1 MSAKIKFIHTADIHL
16 GRPLSYGG
24 NPSQDLSD
32 IFDKAGENAFLKL
45 VEKAVKKEV
54 DFIVIAGDLYDREA
68 RSVKSSRFFL
78 EQSERLKEAGIKL
91 YIISGNHDPLG
102 KVKEPFELPANVN
115 YFSSEDVETHI
126 FKKNGSRAARIIG
139 QSYRDKFENRSM
151 YSFYTAPDDS
161 IFNLGIIHTGLD
173 KESNRYV
180 PVSKSDLI
188 SKNEIH
194 YWALGHIHQHQLIND
209 SNPVINYPG
218 TIQGRDINETG
229 IKGCSLIEVDQNL
242 NIDREF
248 LALSPVIFEN
258 IEIKLNSEDGVEN
271 ISDLEKVILK
281 RGKDILADYDDLDD
295 KLFEGVVVRWII
307 SGRSKINDF
316 IQNNREE
323 VAESLLEEIKIN
335 FAEQRP
341 FIWPHSIV
349 LRTADELPELEEL
362 KNSSD
367 LFKEIAVLLS
377 DLREDGELQEELL
390 SEWGKIW
397 QGNPEPED
405 REAERF
411 YADHNLRDEILEEVE
426 KIIISEIIEG
436 GD

>member
-1 MSAKIKFIHTADIHL
+1 MNSKIKFIHTADIHL

-24 NPSQDLSD
+24 NPSQDLFE

-45 VEKAVKKEV
+45 VEEAVENEV

-78 EQSERLKEAGIKL
+78 EQTERLKEAGIKL
-91 YIISGNHDPLG
+91 YIVSGNHDPLG
-102 KVKEPFELPANVN
+102 KVKEPFELPSNVK
-115 YFSSEDVETHI
+115 YFSSEEVETEI
-126 FKKNGSRAARIIG
+126 FKKDGSRTARIIG

-173 KESNRYV
+173 KDSNRYV
-180 PVSKSDLI
+180 PVSKSDLM
-188 SKNEIH
+188 SKNEID
-194 YWALGHIHQHQLIND
+194 YWALGHIHQREFINK

-229 IKGCSLIEVDQNL
+229 VKGCNLIEVDQNL
-242 NIDREF
+242 KIESEF
-248 LALSPVIFEN
+248 LALSPVVFEN
-258 IEIKLNSEDGVEN
+258 TEIRLSSEDEVKNITDLEN
-271 ISDLEKVILK
+271 IILK
-281 RGKDILADYDDLDD
+281 RGREILADFDSLDAE
-295 KLFEGVVVRWII
+295 LFEGVVVRWII
-307 SGRSKINDF
+307 SGRSKVNDL

-323 VAESLLEEIKIN
+323 VEESLLEEIKIN

-367 LFKEIAVLLS
+367 LFKEMAALLG
-377 DLREDGELQEELL
+377 DLKEDKELQEELF

-405 REAERF
+405 READRF
-411 YADHNLRDEILEEVE
+411 YADQNLRDQILEEVE

>member
-1 MSAKIKFIHTADIHL
+1 MSQKIKFIHTADIHL

-24 NPSQDLSD
+24 NPAQDLFE
-32 IFDKAGENAFLKL
+32 IFDKAGENAFLRL
-45 VEKAVKKEV
+45 VEEAVKNEV

-78 EQSERLKEAGIKL
+78 EQSKKLGEEGIKL

-102 KVKEPFELPANVN
+102 KVKEPFELPDNVN

-180 PVSKSDLI
+180 PVSKSELM

-194 YWALGHIHQHQLIND
+194 YWALGHIHQHQLINE

-242 NIDREF
+242 NIEREF
-248 LALSPVIFEN
+248 IALSPVVFEN
-258 IEIKLNSEDGVEN
+258 IEIELDSEDGVEN
-271 ISDLEKVILK
+271 MSDLEEVILK
-281 RGKDILADYDDLDD
+281 RGREILSEYDILDNDLF
-295 KLFEGVVVRWII
+295 KGVVVRWII

-316 IQNNREE
+316 VQNNREE
-323 VAESLLEEIKIN
+323 VAESLLEEIKLN

-362 KNSSD
+362 KENSD
-367 LFKEIAVLLS
+367 LFNEIALLLN
-377 DLREDGELQEELL
+377 DLREDDELQDELL

-411 YADHNLRDEILEEVE
+411 YADKSLRDEILAEVE
-426 KIIISEIIEG
+426 KIIIAEIIEG

>member
-1 MSAKIKFIHTADIHL
+1 MNSKIKFIHTADIHL

-24 NPSQDLSD
+24 SPSHDLIE

-45 VEKAVKKEV
+45 VEEAIKNEV

-78 EQSERLKEAGIKL
+78 EQTQRLKEAGIKV

-102 KVKEPFELPANVN
+102 KVKEPFELPNNVI
-115 YFSSEDVETHI
+115 YFSSKEVETQI
-126 FKKNGSRAARIIG
+126 FEKDGSRAARIIG
-139 QSYRDKFENRSM
+139 QSYREKFENRSM

-173 KESNRYV
+173 KDSNRYV
-180 PVSKSDLI
+180 PVSKSDLM

-194 YWALGHIHQHQLIND
+194 YWALGHIHQQQLINE

-229 IKGCSLIEVDQNL
+229 IKGCNLIAVDQNL

-248 LALSPVIFEN
+248 IALSPVIFEN
-258 IEIKLNSEDGVEN
+258 IEIKLDSRDEVEN

-281 RGKDILADYDDLDD
+281 RGREFLADLNDLDD
-295 KLFEGVVVRWII
+295 NFFEGVVVRWII
-307 SGRSKINDF
+307 SGRSQVNDF
-316 IQNNREE
+316 IKNNREE
-323 VAESLLEEIKIN
+323 VEESLLEEIKIN

-362 KNSSD
+362 QENSD
-367 LFKEIAVLLS
+367 LFKEMAVLLD
-377 DLREDGELQEELL
+377 DLKEDEELQEEML

-411 YADHNLRDEILEEVE
+411 YADQSLRDQILEEVE
-426 KIIISEIIEG
+426 KIIISEVIEG